1 MDEERAEEV
10 RQENLDH
17 LAAAGIH
24 VTAEGVRRAGDI
36 LDAAAKRLSPEAWAA
51 LRRGPAVYRDFLAD
65 RESGG

>member
-1 MDEERAEEV
+1 MDEERVVAV

-24 VTAEGVRRAGDI
+24 VTAEGVRRAGEV

-65 RESGG
+65 RDSDG